1 MDYTLKISPRML
13 ELLSKDLYTNLYFVL
28 AELIAN
34 AYDADAENVYVCID
48 ENEIRVED
56 DGVGM
61 SPNILNDVYLYVGSE
76 SRNSQ
81 DNARTKIKKRL
92 KMGRKGI
99 GKLAALS
106 ISNGFQLVTIRDGVV
121 SGVFIPNKIETDNE
135 ILRNLSPSDYKLKYI
150 LQNGTAVIMTSPKI
164 NIPSLK
170 ETVVRNLSRIFPKE
184 MNDFTIHINFKG
196 KEFILEPDEKDII
209 PRLATLV
216 TIGDEHQSLK
226 DSLDDENEN
235 IQYEHLNE
243 YSTVATLQNS
253 SHEMTDLPLNI
264 HGWIGTYKT
273 TRDMKKEINEFSD
286 NYLAIFAHN
295 KMGQRNILDII
306 GKNRVYESYV
316 VGNLYIDA
324 FEASDFPDM
333 AATNRQGYNENDPRW
348 IKALEF
354 IRPLLDK
361 IVRMHQSYA
370 LAEREKKDKDKI
382 NRQVKLER
390 ELSQK
395 VEQVSGE
402 IAQNIEQGLENRQN
416 IVALVSREMERMKA
430 TFGLKA
436 KVDSNK
442 RKIIISQ
449 TLLDKKVADVIYK
462 MLLFNGVPKNT
473 IIYSNC
479 DDPEPNIP
487 ENDVYG
493 YLRDF
498 FVNSVSTEKIYVL
511 FVTSK
516 HVISI
521 DKENPSASWG
531 VLMEIGATW
540 ITQKDHWIFNI
551 DDFKPE
557 EPLNTR
563 QKTVE
568 IKIVSNSDGSKVLSL
583 SGAMCNSFSNKIR
596 ETCVQCGYA
605 PRSFEANKTELLNYV
620 TCYQVLLYQI
630 VFLKSENLHLCHAQI
645 CVTSTFQVISNS
657 LANLLLHYALN

>member
-48 ENEIRVED
+48 KNEIRVED

-61 SPNILNDVYLYVGSE
+61 SPTKLNEVYLYVGSE
-76 SRNSQ
+76 SRNNQ
-81 DNARTKIKKRL
+81 ENARTNIKKRL

-106 ISNGFQLVTIRDGVV
+106 ISDGFQLVTISNGKVT
-121 SGVFIPNKIETDNE
+121 GVFIPNKIETDNE
-135 ILRNLSPSDYKLKYI
+135 VLRKLSPSDYKLRYI
-150 LQNGTAVIMTSPKI
+150 TKKGTAVIMTSPKI
-164 NIPSLK
+164 SIPSLK

-184 MNDFTIHINFKG
+184 INDFTIHINFKG

-216 TIGDEHQSLK
+216 TIGDEHLDLK
-226 DSLDDENEN
+226 DSLDGKNKN
-235 IQYEHLNE
+235 IQYEHLKE
-243 YSTVATLQNS
+243 YSTIVTLKNTNGK
-253 SHEMTDLPLNI
+253 MTDLPLSI

-306 GKNRVYESYV
+306 GRNRVYESYV

-348 IKALEF
+348 MKALEF

-361 IVRMHQSYA
+361 IIKKHQLYA
-370 LAEREKKDKDKI
+370 SAEKEKREKDKI
-382 NRQVKLER
+382 EKQLELER
-390 ELSQK
+390 ELRQK
-395 VEQVSGE
+395 VSQISDE
-402 IAQNIEQGLENRQN
+402 IVQNIQQGIEDKQD
-416 IVALVSREMERMKA
+416 VDALVSREVEKMKA

-436 KVDSNK
+436 KVDNNK

-449 TLLDKKVADVIYK
+449 TLLDKMVADVIYK
-462 MLLFNGVPKNT
+462 MLLFNGVPKNA
-473 IIYSNC
+473 IIYSNS

-487 ENDVYG
+487 EHDVYG

-516 HVISI
+516 HVINI
-521 DKENPSASWG
+521 DKDNPSASWG

-557 EPLNTR
+557 EPLNTKR
-563 QKTVE
+563 KMVE
-568 IKIVSNSDGSKVLSL
+568 IKIVPNSDGSKVLSL
-583 SGAMCNSFSNKIR
+583 SGAMCNSFSNKII
-596 ETCVQCGYA
+596 ETCEQCGYE
-605 PRSFEANKTELLNYV
+605 PKSFKANREELSNYV
-620 TCYQVLLYQI
+620 T
-630 VFLKSENLHLCHAQI
+630 VFEP
-645 CVTSTFQVISNS
+645 
-657 LANLLLHYALN
+657 

>member
-81 DNARTKIKKRL
+81 ENARTNIKKRL

-106 ISNGFQLVTIRDGVV
+106 ISNGFQLVTIKDGVV

-135 ILRNLSPSDYKLKYI
+135 ILRKLDPSDYKLKYI
-150 LQNGTAVIMTSPKI
+150 TRNGTAVIMTSPKI

-216 TIGDEHQSLK
+216 TIGDEHQRLK
-226 DSLDDENEN
+226 DSLDDKNEN
-235 IQYEHLNE
+235 IQYEYLKE
-243 YSTVATLQNS
+243 YSTVVTLKNS
-253 SHEMTDLPLNI
+253 NHEMTELPLNI

-370 LAEREKKDKDKI
+370 MSEREKKDKDKI

-390 ELSQK
+390 ELSKK

-402 IAQNIEQGLENRQN
+402 IAQNIEQGLEDKQN
-416 IVALVSREMERMKA
+416 IVALVSREMERMKS

-521 DKENPSASWG
+521 DKDNPSASWG

-620 TCYQVLLYQI
+620 T
-630 VFLKSENLHLCHAQI
+630 VFEP
-645 CVTSTFQVISNS
+645 
-657 LANLLLHYALN
+657 